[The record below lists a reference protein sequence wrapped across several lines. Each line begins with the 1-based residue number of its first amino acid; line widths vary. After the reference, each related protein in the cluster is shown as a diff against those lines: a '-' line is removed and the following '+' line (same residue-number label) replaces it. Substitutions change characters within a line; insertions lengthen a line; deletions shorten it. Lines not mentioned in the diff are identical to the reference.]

1 MEDLKKNVK
10 KLEQDVEK
18 LEVKLDD
25 NVALIIKTMNK
36 LHSHEEKI
44 NKNALKIKENS
55 MALDILKDYKKDKKI
70 LSKICLT
77 LVCALCITIAFLIFV
92 LMKWVI

>member
-1 MEDLKKNVK
+1 MEDLKRDVK
-10 KLEQDVEK
+10 RLEE
-18 LEVKLDD
+18 KLDD
-25 NVALIIKTMNK
+25 NVEMIIKNMNK

-77 LVCALCITIAFLIFV
+77 LVCALCITVITLIFV
-92 LMKWVI
+92 LFKWVL

>member
-10 KLEQDVEK
+10 EIEQ
-18 LEVKLDD
+18 KLDT
-25 NVALIIKTMNK
+25 NVELILSNMRK
-36 LHSHEEKI
+36 LHKHDEQIQE
-44 NKNALKIKENS
+44 NALKIKDNS

-77 LVCALCITIAFLIFV
+77 LVIALVITLASLIFV
-92 LMKWVI
+92 LFKWVL